1 VQPADQIGRTRTVVI
16 VVADERGTRHSGIAR
31 GVIDSSPRPL
41 SGDAAAYPWRLLP
54 DTHEG
59 QR

>member
-1 VQPADQIGRTRTVVI
+1 VQPTEQIGRTRTVVI
-16 VVADERGTRHSGIAR
+16 VVADERDTRLSGIVRRA
-31 GVIDSSPRPL
+31 IYSSPRPL
-41 SGDAAAYPWRLLP
+41 SHDASAAYPRLLP